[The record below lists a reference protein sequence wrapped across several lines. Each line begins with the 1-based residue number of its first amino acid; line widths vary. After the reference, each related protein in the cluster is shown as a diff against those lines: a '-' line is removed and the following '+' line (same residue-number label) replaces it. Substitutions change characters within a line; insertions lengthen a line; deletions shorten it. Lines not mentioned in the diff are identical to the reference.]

1 MKVSHHNDFEII
13 DRIKQGDE
21 FAFELLVAQYKN
33 MIKKKIHKFNLAYK
47 FDDLFQEGLMVL
59 HKTAFSYDDNYS
71 KSFTRFFEMA
81 LERHYVTMIRTM
93 SRRKDKLVKYKDCI
107 ASLNHVLEENS
118 VYYGLHV
125 SEIKKVLTELE
136 FMVYALKE
144 LKNVSISSI
153 AEECQ
158 LEEKKIYNALHRSK
172 EKIKAYFG
180 AE

>member
-1 MKVSHHNDFEII
+1 MKRRSHNDFEII

-21 FAFELLVAQYKN
+21 TAFELLVGQYQN
-33 MIKKKIHKFNLAYK
+33 MIAKKIHHYNLSYD

-59 HKTAFSYDDNYS
+59 HKTAFSFDDAYK

-81 LERHYVTMIRTM
+81 LERHFITMIRTR
-93 SRRKDKLVKYKDCI
+93 SRRKDKMVRYKDCI
-107 ASLNHVLEENS
+107 ASLNHVIEENS

-125 SEIKKVLTELE
+125 SEIKKVLTNLE

-144 LKNVSISSI
+144 LKNIPIARI
-153 AEECQ
+153 AEDYQ

-172 EKIKAYFG
+172 EKIKAYFS